1 MSLLTS
7 LRTKCYGPAGVGS
20 HKPGLHHPHLHG
32 VHDLFTDEDGADDDY
47 GGAGF
52 QTVLFHQDFQRRFDG
67 VSQVDEVEWGRDEKT
82 EMDLPSSVRAAIF
95 ILN

>member
-1 MSLLTS
+1 
-7 LRTKCYGPAGVGS
+7 
-20 HKPGLHHPHLHG
+20 
-32 VHDLFTDEDGADDDY
+32 LFADEDGADDDR

-52 QTVLFHQDFQRRFDG
+52 QTALFHEDFQRRFDG
-67 VSQVDEVEWGRDEKT
+67 VSRVDEVEGDRDEKT